1 MANQPPS
8 RNKSLLSYVMSWL
21 IGGLIVLGIV
31 AGLIA
36 GWLQP
41 ETPRADPK
49 DPEQVAV
56 GKRIYD
62 QYCAAC
68 HGDKLQGDLDWRKR
82 LPSGKRPPPPHDE
95 TGHTWHHPD
104 EVLFGITKYGLVP
117 PYAPQDYESDMPA
130 FKDVLTDEEIWAV
143 LAYIKSTWPQD
154 MREFQAE
161 VDKQARQRR

>member
-1 MANQPPS
+1 MANRPS
-8 RNKSLLSYVMSWL
+8 GRNKSLLSRVMSWV

-36 GWLQP
+36 EWSQP
-41 ETPRADPK
+41 ETPRADPN
-49 DPEQVAV
+49 DPEQVAL
-56 GKRIYD
+56 GKSIYD
-62 QYCAAC
+62 QHCAAC
-68 HGDKLQGDLDWRKR
+68 HGDKLQGDPDWRKR

-143 LAYIKSTWPQD
+143 LAYIKSTWPQE

-161 VDKQARQRR
+161 VNEQARQRR